1 MMENAEKDWEV
12 DDLFEVGLQVLL
24 GVSFE
29 DQNLKIYE
37 LGESEGQTDGSDRW
51 PARHNRKNRNGQ
63 KQLDL

>member
-1 MMENAEKDWEV
+1 M

-29 DQNLKIYE
+29 DQNLKRYE

-51 PARHNRKNRNGQ
+51 PARHNRKYRN
-63 KQLDL
+63 